1 MVDTQD
7 LMLNL
12 SAPGEIPDAKPLKFG
27 EAFFAQGEMVIPS
40 QISRVLGRKV

>member
-12 SAPGEIPDAKPLKFG
+12 SAPGEIWEVEPLKFG
-27 EAFFAQGEMVIPS
+27 EAYLAFSEMVIPS
-40 QISRVLGRKV
+40 QISQIVGRKV

>member
-12 SAPGEIPDAKPLKFG
+12 SASGEIRNAEPLKFG
-27 EAFFAQGEMVIPS
+27 EAFFATGEMVIPS
-40 QISRVLGRKV
+40 QVPKVFGGKV